1 MKKTSNFFTRFCRA
15 KSAQQRG
22 LTLVEIMVVLI
33 ILGLIMA
40 WLGGRLFTAGDRAKR
55 IMTQNKIKDLSFSI
69 AQFQLQ
75 YNALPQSIDELI
87 RCTERTGSACVPI
100 TNEDGIKDGWGNR
113 FVYNLEE
120 GGRRYRL
127 KSYGADGKEGGE
139 GVDSDPFGTGP

>member
-1 MKKTSNFFTRFCRA
+1 MKRYSLILRRA
-15 KSAQQRG
+15 GLPNSTPQRG

-40 WLGGRLFTAGDRAKR
+40 WLGGRLFAAGDKAKR
-55 IMTQNKIKDLSFSI
+55 AMTENKIKDIGFSI

-75 YNALPQSIDELI
+75 YNALPQTIDELI
-87 RCTERTGSACVPI
+87 RCSERTGAACVPI

-113 FVYNLEE
+113 FVYSLEE
-120 GGRRYRL
+120 SGRRYRL

-139 GVDSDPFGTGP
+139 GVESDPFGTGP